1 MITWRC
7 MTLRRH
13 LRDVLSTTPRTAS
26 SLARELGL
34 NRGDVAE
41 DLEHAIRSARAAGD
55 RVVITPARC
64 KQCGFVFDEDRV
76 SKPSKCPECRGSRIF
91 EPLVAIDKA

>member
-1 MITWRC
+1 

-34 NRGDVAE
+34 QRGDIEA
-41 DLEHAIRSARAAGD
+41 DLRHAIRSARAAGD
-55 RVVITPARC
+55 EILIEPARC
-64 KQCGFVFDEDRV
+64 KQCGFVFDHDRLT
-76 SKPSKCPECRGSRIF
+76 KPGKCPECRGSRIF
-91 EPLVAIDKA
+91 EPLVSIRRE

>member
-1 MITWRC
+1 

-13 LRDVLSTTPRTAS
+13 LRDVLSATPRTAS

-34 NRGDVAE
+34 KRGDIEE
-41 DLEHAIRSARAAGD
+41 DLRHAIRSARAAGE

-64 KQCGFVFDEDRV
+64 KQCGFVFDEDRL
-76 SKPSKCPECRGSRIF
+76 SKPSRCPECRGSRLF
-91 EPLVAIDKA
+91 EPLVAIERS